1 MAYAMYLEPLDE
13 YSSPKS
19 IQLVGE
25 VVDVDALMEEQ
36 GASKSSCDGLTSATV
51 PRYENDNMNMLFFE
65 SKEVAEEFSRMV
77 RNDFI
82 NEVQKGNLHPRGI
95 PAWATN
101 PNNTSFISSARTTAL
116 VPTVRNSFP
125 LEVVSDSQLI
135 SASEAY
141 LLETGRV
148 ATESQLLGW
157 IEVNRAW
164 DLV

>member
-1 MAYAMYLEPLDE
+1 MAYAMYLQPIDE
-13 YSSPKS
+13 YTSAKS
-19 IQLVGE
+19 IQMVGE
-25 VVDVDALMEEQ
+25 VVDVDKLLEEQ

-77 RNDFI
+77 RGDFI
-82 NEVQKGNLHPRGI
+82 REVEGGNLSPRSV

-101 PNNTSFISSARTTAL
+101 PNNTTFIQSARATAL
-116 VPTVRNSFP
+116 VPTVRNTFP
-125 LEVVSDSQLI
+125 LDVVSDAQLI
-135 SASEAY
+135 NASEAY

-148 ATESQLLGW
+148 ATESQLLAW
-157 IEVNRAW
+157 IEVNRNW